1 MHQMSRTNVIVRL
14 LLMSLNYYDFNEYF
28 ILTVTDIVHQIL
40 LILFPLFSIM
50 YFILHTVYDSSVLRC
65 LTVVRYRTAVVRRRT
80 GCDWL
85 CDIVQLSHWSPYVM

>member
-14 LLMSLNYYDFNEYF
+14 LLMSRNYYDFNEYF

-40 LILFPLFSIM
+40 LFPIM
-50 YFILHTVYDSSVLRC
+50 YFILHTVYDSSVRRC

-85 CDIVQLSHWSPYVM
+85 CDIVQLSHWPLYVM